1 MLDNR
6 TRQSIEWLD
15 WWFKKYGL
23 PKDNMS
29 AEKDLE
35 HAIVDYL
42 QWMADQGYS
51 PSTIK
56 ARRQQ
61 LNRFVVFIK
70 KRRFSWDE
78 IFSLD
83 TLKWF
88 EKVRA
93 LKWARAVRGLS
104 KYLFEQGKILEPIAK
119 RKAPVALPD
128 IYEQYLA
135 YHKQSRQASRKKIKA
150 IRRVVAAFYDYLQK
164 VKINLCRLR
173 IDHVDAFLA
182 EFNPGFSQ
190 NTQKTYRSYLRGFL
204 SYLHHERHII
214 KTDLAPLV
222 VGVPVFAKAK
232 PPQFLRPHE
241 VEKLF
246 ASLKLSSAKE
256 LRTYAMVH
264 LAYCLG
270 LRPVEISNISLDDIS
285 FGRQEL
291 RLTHRKNNHPI
302 TLPVPEHTIKA
313 VAAYL
318 IGGRPDSKY
327 RAVFLSLPP
336 PYGPLN
342 PWLIGR
348 DITECMKKVGLC
360 STAYWLRHTY
370 AQNLLETGRSIYEVK
385 EMMGHQHIQS
395 SQRYLHINAKLMRKV
410 LFDEEL

>member
-1 MLDNR
+1 M
-6 TRQSIEWLD
+6 SIE
-15 WWFKKYGL
+15 
-23 PKDNMS
+23 N
-29 AEKDLE
+29 DLGQ
-35 HAIVDYL
+35 AIVHYL
-42 QWMADQGYS
+42 QWMADHGYS
-51 PSTIK
+51 PNTIK

-61 LNRFVVFIK
+61 LNQFVVFIK
-70 KRRFSWDE
+70 KRGLSWDE
-78 IFSLD
+78 IFTLD
-83 TLKWF
+83 TLKCF
-88 EKVRA
+88 QKTGA
-93 LKWARAVRGLS
+93 LKWTHAVRGLS
-104 KYLFEQGKILEPIAK
+104 KYLFEQGKIPEPIAT

-135 YHKQSRQASRKKIKA
+135 YHKQSRQASGKKIKA
-150 IRRVVAAFYDYLQK
+150 IRRVLVSFYDYLQK

-182 EFNPGFSQ
+182 EFNPGFCQ
-190 NTQKTYRSYLRGFL
+190 KTQKTYRSHLRGFL

-222 VGVPVFAKAK
+222 VGAPVFSKAK

-246 ASLKLSSAKE
+246 ASLKLCSAKE
-256 LRTYAMVH
+256 LRTNAMVH

-285 FGRQEL
+285 FSRQEL

-327 RAVFLSLPP
+327 RTVFVSLHPP
-336 PYGPLN
+336 HGPMHPALV
-342 PWLIGR
+342 GR
-348 DITECMKKVGLC
+348 DITQCMTQVGLC

-370 AQNLLETGRSIYEVK
+370 AQNLLEAGASIYEIK
-385 EMMGHQHIQS
+385 EMMGHESIESTQKYLSIHIQ
-395 SQRYLHINAKLMRKV
+395 LMREV
-410 LFDEEL
+410 LFDETL